1 MSFPICWR
9 CLSNASARSLRQTA
23 RGSRPPTGVLALAFS
38 TTPYVQFPLSPK
50 KSSGVKVIHKKGSKS
65 LVIKKGKRSDDNR
78 VRRPAPGERKALR
91 KRIVLSNVNAF
102 EVEGMQDVNA
112 ENMYDG
118 RLRGHVLGLPGP
130 IVDQLRAAGAF
141 KPSQAWGMFRRPGM
155 LIRRETLEIGK
166 IVADMHA
173 ENESKSTLRTILVG
187 ERGSGKSML
196 LLQAMTMA
204 ILNSWTVI
212 NLPEAQDITIGHTPY
227 TPLASS
233 SPINYVQ
240 PGYYA
245 HLLQQISVANPHLAD
260 LPLSQ
265 EPSKMTIPV
274 PIPPNISLAHFA
286 SLGASDREIAHP
298 IFNLLVTE
306 LLSPGRPPVF
316 FGLDGLAHAMQ
327 PATGYT
333 APHMTPIHPHNL
345 EILKWYFE
353 FLSGKKT
360 LPNGGIIMAATSQS
374 NAPKVPALDVAL
386 SQLEGPIE
394 SPAGQAVPSKERIPF
409 VKYDEGV
416 FKTLIGGEKAIEI
429 RRLEG
434 LSKEETRGLLEYW
447 ARSGM
452 LRERVTEGFL
462 GEKWALSG
470 GGVVGEL
477 ERAVVRMRV

>member
-173 ENESKSTLRTILVG
+173 ENESKT
-187 ERGSGKSML
+187 
-196 LLQAMTMA
+196 
-204 ILNSWTVI
+204 
-212 NLPEAQDITIGHTPY
+212 QDITIGHTPY